1 MSLPLKAFDIR
12 LESSTVCWAFLE
24 VRPMPTEIIG
34 MAEAGRRL
42 GISTREVVQLVY
54 DGALEYVLVDRVP
67 MLSAAVVEQYR
78 QEHQKAS

>member
-1 MSLPLKAFDIR
+1 
-12 LESSTVCWAFLE
+12 
-24 VRPMPTEIIG
+24 MPTEIIG

-42 GISTREVVQLVY
+42 GLTTRQVVQLIY

-78 QEHQKAS
+78 QNHQKAS